1 LLGLFERSQFE
12 EIRRGITVKKNIL
25 FFAAVCLCVCGV
37 SVVRAQAQ
45 TYTGPPKV
53 ITIGREEVKPGK
65 GGAHTKMETAW
76 ARAFAESKVATNW
89 IGMTSVSGNDE
100 VWFVSG
106 YESLA
111 AVEKNRQGMDNTP
124 AWQALNE
131 KFAAQESDLLS
142 GMRSLIG
149 MYREELS
156 YQGIKTNVGEM
167 RYLYVTTVRVRPG
180 HENDFIEATKI
191 AKAAHEKANVPER
204 WSVFEV
210 TLGMPHGTYLIIEP
224 LKTLADVDA
233 FPQTH
238 GQAYR
243 DAVGDDGRK
252 RLAELANSGTNGTE
266 TNIFAFSPEMSIPLP
281 EIAAADP
288 NFWHP
293 KPMKKAAPAAKK
305 GEEKPATKQ

>member
-1 LLGLFERSQFE
+1 M
-12 EIRRGITVKKNIL
+12 TVKKNIL
-25 FFAAVCLCVCGV
+25 LFATVCLFAGGV
-37 SVVRAQAQ
+37 SAVRAQAQ
-45 TYTGPPKV
+45 TYSGPPKV
-53 ITIGREEVKPGK
+53 IRIGREEVKPGK
-65 GGAHTKMETAW
+65 DSAHTKLETAW
-76 ARAFAESKVATNW
+76 ARAFAESKVADNW
-89 IGMTSVSGNDE
+89 IGMTSVSGTNE
-100 VWFVSG
+100 VWFISAFD
-106 YESLA
+106 SLA
-111 AVEKNRQGMDNTP
+111 AMEKSSQGIENTP

-131 KFAAQESDLLS
+131 KFAAQESEFLS
-142 GMRSLIG
+142 GMRNIVG

-156 YQGIKTNVGEM
+156 YQGIKTNIGEM

-180 HENDFIEATKI
+180 HNNDFIEATKMS
-191 AKAAHEKANVPER
+191 KAAHEKANVPER

-238 GQAYR
+238 GKDYR

-252 RLAELANSGTNGTE
+252 RLAELSNAGTISTE

-293 KPMKKAAPAAKK
+293 KPMKKAVPAAKK
-305 GEEKPATKQ
+305 GEEKPAAKQ